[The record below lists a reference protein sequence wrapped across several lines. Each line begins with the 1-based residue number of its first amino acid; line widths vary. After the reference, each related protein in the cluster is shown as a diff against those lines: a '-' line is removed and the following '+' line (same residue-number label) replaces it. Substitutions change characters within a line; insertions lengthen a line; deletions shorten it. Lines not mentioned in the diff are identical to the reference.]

1 MRPLLH
7 VVTKI
12 GHLGLLALVFWLM
25 PLAQAQTVVPHEQSH
40 ITLPSG
46 QVLPLRTWASPAP
59 PKGIVIGVHGFND
72 YSAAFEPLA
81 QKLVPSL
88 QVTFYA
94 YDHRSFGAN
103 PGRGHWPGS
112 RALVQDLIEV
122 VHSIKQM
129 HPTLPITLVG
139 ESMGA
144 ALVHMAIAQA
154 SHALADQVVLQ
165 APAVWGLRHMPWFMA
180 TTLSHLNTFAPQ
192 LKLSNF
198 GARTLGIRPTN
209 DKQVI
214 QQLHSDNLFIKA
226 TTVNSLHGV
235 AQLMDQAFDTPLA
248 SQTPTLVLY
257 GLEDKIIPHY
267 AMCQWLQ
274 HQQRLNPNPLAQ
286 FYIYPQGWHMLTRQT
301 QAEQVIQDIHQ
312 WLQNPHAVSTSTHS
326 NYLSKAV
333 VSVCM

>member
-12 GHLGLLALVFWLM
+12 SLPGLLALAFCLVA
-25 PLAQAQTVVPHEQSH
+25 LAQAQTVVPHERSH

-46 QVLPLRTWASPAP
+46 QVLPLRTWASPTP

-112 RALVQDLIEV
+112 QILVQDLIEV

-129 HPTLPITLVG
+129 HPSLPIALVG

-144 ALVHMAIAQA
+144 ALVHMAIAQ
-154 SHALADQVVLQ
+154 SSNALADQVVLQ

-180 TTLSHLNTFAPQ
+180 AALTQLNTFAPK

-198 GARTLGIRPTN
+198 GAQTLGIRPTN

-214 QQLHSDNLFIKA
+214 QQLHSDDLFIKA

-235 AQLMDQAFDTPLA
+235 AQFMDKAFDTPFA
-248 SQTPTLVLY
+248 SQAPTLVLY
-257 GLEDKIIPHY
+257 GLEDKIIPPY
-267 AMCQWLQ
+267 AMCRWLRR
-274 HQQRLNPNPLAQ
+274 QQSLNPSQPAQ

-301 QAEQVIQDIHQ
+301 QAQQVIQDIHQ
-312 WLQNPHAVSTSTHS
+312 WLQSPLSTSPERSTH
-326 NYLSKAV
+326 NLSQAV
-333 VSVCM
+333 ASVCQ

>member
-1 MRPLLH
+1 MQ
-7 VVTKI
+7 KI
-12 GHLGLLALVFWLM
+12 IRLGLLTLVFCLV
-25 PLAQAQTVVPHEQSH
+25 PLAQANTVVPHELSH
-40 ITLPSG
+40 ITLKTG
-46 QVLPLRTWASPAP
+46 QVLPLRTWASPTTP
-59 PKGIVIGVHGFND
+59 RGIVIGVHGFND

-81 QKLVPSL
+81 QQLVPNL

-112 RALVQDLIEV
+112 QILVQDLIEV
-122 VHSIKQM
+122 VYNIKLM

-144 ALVHMAIAQA
+144 ALVHMAIAQ
-154 SHALADQVVLQ
+154 SGHTLADQVVLQ

-180 TTLSHLNTFAPQ
+180 TTLTNLNTFAPQ

-214 QQLHSDNLFIKA
+214 QQLLSDDLFIKT

-235 AQLMDQAFDTPLA
+235 AALMDQAFDTPLA

-257 GLEDKIIPHY
+257 GLEDKIIPPQ
-267 AMCQWLQ
+267 AMCRWLQ
-274 HQQRLNPNPLAQ
+274 HQQRLNPKQQAQ

-301 QAEQVIQDIHQ
+301 QATQVIQDIYR
-312 WLQNPHAVSTSTHS
+312 WLQNPHTISVPPHS
-326 NYLSKAV
+326 NNLSQAV
-333 VSVCM
+333 VSVCI

>member
-1 MRPLLH
+1 MHPLLH

-12 GHLGLLALVFWLM
+12 IRLGLLTLFSCLV
-25 PLAQAQTVVPHEQSH
+25 PLAQAQSVVPHERSH
-40 ITLPSG
+40 ITLKTG
-46 QVLPLRTWASPAP
+46 QVLPLRTWASPDT
-59 PKGIVIGVHGFND
+59 PKAIVIGVHGFND

-88 QVTFYA
+88 QATFYA

-112 RALVQDLIEV
+112 QILVQDLIDV

-144 ALVHMAIAQA
+144 ALVHMAIAQS

-180 TTLSHLNTFAPQ
+180 TTLNNLNIFAPQ
-192 LKLSNF
+192 LKFGNF
-198 GARTLGIRPTN
+198 GARTLGIVPSN

-214 QQLHSDNLFIKA
+214 QQLDSDDFFIKK
-226 TTVNSLHGV
+226 TTVNSLHGL
-235 AQLMDQAFDTPLA
+235 AMLMDQAFETTLK
-248 SQTPTLVLY
+248 SQTPTLVLF
-257 GLEDKIIPHY
+257 GLEDKVIPPY
-267 AMCQWLQ
+267 AMCRWLQ
-274 HQQRLNPNPLAQ
+274 HQQRLNPNQPAQ

-312 WLQNPHAVSTSTHS
+312 WLQNPHMVSATPSSHNLSQAV
-326 NYLSKAV
+326 A
-333 VSVCM
+333 SVCL